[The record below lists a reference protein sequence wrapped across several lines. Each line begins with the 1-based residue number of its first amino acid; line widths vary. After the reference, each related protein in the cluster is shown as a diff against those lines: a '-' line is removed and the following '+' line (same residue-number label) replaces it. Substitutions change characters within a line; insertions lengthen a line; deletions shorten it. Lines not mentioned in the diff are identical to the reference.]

1 MSESVVFDSKS
12 FNEAMKA
19 YQNGNR
25 WLQDVQVE
33 FPDGPADV
41 DTLTLLRTYQADW
54 DLDHSVQLASAMC
67 LNKTVLILK
76 GNHTLLELKY
86 RGGDFASLFNEKPY
100 LLDLVAR
107 ACYGL
112 MLKKLTPPSE
122 DFATED
128 GN

>member
-1 MSESVVFDSKS
+1 MGSVIFDSKS

-19 YQNGNR
+19 YQKGNT

-33 FPDGPADV
+33 FVDGPAEV
-41 DTLTLLRTYQADW
+41 DTLTLLRSYQADW
-54 DLDHSVQLASAMC
+54 DLEHSMQLASAMC
-67 LNKTVLILK
+67 LNRTVLITK
-76 GNHTLLELKY
+76 GKHTLMELKY
-86 RGGDFASLFNEKPY
+86 RGGDFASLFNDKPY

-107 ACYGL
+107 ACYGI

-128 GN
+128 EN